1 MKKFLILLL
10 CLCLMIPCA
19 FAEES
24 KTEAEIWLTDRSL
37 ELASL
42 FNEALNSD
50 DYIALFTPDSS
61 ILDLA
66 KSIQETD
73 FTTPQQVHV
82 LAQSFS
88 LPEMEQQLNAFI
100 QETDISPVLQAY
112 VMRRMSQAVPTML
125 IGQMGVNYV
134 ALNSILTVSNAYIC
148 PDFITDDAHVFLMY
162 GEYMLW
168 VTFIRLDTGV
178 ITAQTA
184 LISTSAL
191 PSLLETMF

>member
-1 MKKFLILLL
+1 MKKFLALLV

-19 FAEES
+19 FADES

-42 FNEALNSD
+42 FNEALSSD
-50 DYIALFTPDSS
+50 DYISLFTPESS
-61 ILDLA
+61 ILNLI
-66 KSIQETD
+66 KSIRETD
-73 FTTPQQVHV
+73 FSKPQQVHV

-88 LPEMEQQLNAFI
+88 LPVIEQQMNAFI
-100 QETDISPVLQAY
+100 QETDISAALQAY
-112 VMRRMSQAVPTML
+112 VMRMMSQAMPTAL
-125 IGQMGVNYV
+125 VGQMGINFV
-134 ALNSILTVSNAYIC
+134 ALNSILTISNAYIC
-148 PDFITDDAHVFLMY
+148 PDFIQDDAHVFLMY

-184 LISTSAL
+184 LINTSAL
-191 PSLLETMF
+191 PSMLGNMF

>member
-1 MKKFLILLL
+1 MKKLIAMLV

-50 DYIALFTPDSS
+50 DYIALFTSEASVLDAANS
-61 ILDLA
+61 IR
-66 KSIQETD
+66 ETD
-73 FTTPQQVHV
+73 FSTPQQVLV
-82 LAQSFS
+82 LAQPFS
-88 LPEMEQQLNAFI
+88 LSEMEQQLNAFI

-112 VMRRMSQAVPTML
+112 VMRIMSQAAPSML
-125 IGQMGVNYV
+125 IGQMGVNYAV
-134 ALNSILTVSNAYIC
+134 LNSILTVSNAYIC
-148 PDFITDDAHVFLMY
+148 PDFIQDDAHVFLMY

-184 LISTSAL
+184 LIPTSSF
-191 PSLLETMF
+191 PTLLGNIF

>member
-1 MKKFLILLL
+1 MKKLIAMLL

-24 KTEAEIWLTDRSL
+24 KTEAEKWLTDRSL
-37 ELASL
+37 ELAFL
-42 FNEALNSD
+42 FNETLNSD

-61 ILDLA
+61 ILNLT
-66 KSIQETD
+66 KSIREMD
-73 FTTPQQVHV
+73 FSKPQQVHV

-88 LPEMEQQLNAFI
+88 LPEMEQQLNAYI
-100 QETDISPVLQAY
+100 QETDLSPVLQAY
-112 VMRRMSQAVPTML
+112 AMRRMSQAMPAML
-125 IGQMGVNYV
+125 IGASSVNYV

-184 LISTSAL
+184 LIHISAL
-191 PSLLETMF
+191 PSLLGNMF

>member
-1 MKKFLILLL
+1 MKKFLALLM

-24 KTEAEIWLTDRSL
+24 KTEAEIWLTDRSM
-37 ELASL
+37 EAAFL

-50 DYIALFTPDSS
+50 DYISLFTPDSS
-61 ILDLA
+61 ILNLA
-66 KSIQETD
+66 KSLRNID
-73 FTTPQQVHV
+73 FAKPQQVYV
-82 LAQSFS
+82 LPQSFS
-88 LPEMEQQLNAFI
+88 LPVMKQQLNAFL
-100 QETDISPVLQAY
+100 QETDISPALQAY
-112 VMRRMSQAVPTML
+112 AMRRMSQAMPALLTN
-125 IGQMGVNYV
+125 QMGVNFV

-184 LISTSAL
+184 LIHTSAL
-191 PSLLETMF
+191 PSLLGNMF

>member
-1 MKKFLILLL
+1 MKKLIAMLV

-19 FAEES
+19 FGEES

-37 ELASL
+37 ELAFL

-50 DYIALFTPDSS
+50 DYIALFTQDSS

-66 KSIQETD
+66 KSIRETD
-73 FTTPQQVHV
+73 FTKPQQVHV

-88 LPEMEQQLNAFI
+88 LPVMEQQLNAFI
-100 QETDISPVLQAY
+100 QETDISAALQTY
-112 VMRRMSQAVPTML
+112 VMRRISQAVPTML
-125 IGQMGVNYV
+125 TNQMGINFI

-184 LISTSAL
+184 LVNTSAL
-191 PSLLETMF
+191 PSLLGNMF

>member
-1 MKKFLILLL
+1 MKKFLVLLL

-73 FTTPQQVHV
+73 FSTPQQVHV

-88 LPEMEQQLNAFI
+88 LPAMEQQLNAFI

-125 IGQMGVNYV
+125 IGQMGVNFA

-162 GEYMLW
+162 GKYMLW

-184 LISTSAL
+184 LIHTSAL
-191 PSLLETMF
+191 PSLLGNMF

>member
-1 MKKFLILLL
+1 MKKLIAMLV

-37 ELASL
+37 ELAFL

-50 DYIALFTPDSS
+50 DYITLFTPDSS

-66 KSIQETD
+66 KSVRETD
-73 FTTPQQVHV
+73 FTKPQQVYV

-88 LPEMEQQLNAFI
+88 LPVMEQQLNAFI

-125 IGQMGVNYV
+125 IGQMGVNFA

-184 LISTSAL
+184 LIHTSAL
-191 PSLLETMF
+191 PSLLGNMF

>member
-1 MKKFLILLL
+1 MKKFLVLLL
-10 CLCLMIPCA
+10 CLCLMIPCT

-24 KTEAEIWLTDRSL
+24 KTEAEKWLTDRSL

-50 DYIALFTPDSS
+50 DYIALFMPDSS

-66 KSIQETD
+66 KSIRETD
-73 FTTPQQVHV
+73 FSTPQQVHV
-82 LAQSFS
+82 LAQPFS
-88 LPEMEQQLNAFI
+88 LSAMDPQLNTFI
-100 QETDISPVLQAY
+100 QKTDISAALQAY
-112 VMRRMSQAVPTML
+112 VMRRMSQMAPNTL
-125 IGQMGVNYV
+125 TNQMGVNYAV
-134 ALNSILTVSNAYIC
+134 LNSILTVSNAYIC
-148 PDFITDDAHVFLMY
+148 PDFITDNAHVFLMY

-184 LISTSAL
+184 LIPTSTF
-191 PSLLETMF
+191 PSLLGNMF

>member
-1 MKKFLILLL
+1 MKKLIAMLV

-50 DYIALFTPDSS
+50 DYIALFTPDAS

-125 IGQMGVNYV
+125 ISQMGVNYV

-148 PDFITDDAHVFLMY
+148 PDFIQDDAHVFLMY

-191 PSLLETMF
+191 PSLLGIGF

>member
-1 MKKFLILLL
+1 MRKLIAMLV

-24 KTEAEIWLTDRSL
+24 KTEAEKWLTDRSL

-42 FNEALNSD
+42 FNEALSSD

-73 FTTPQQVHV
+73 FTKPQQVHV

-184 LISTSAL
+184 LIHTSAF
-191 PSLLETMF
+191 PTLLRNMF

>member
-1 MKKFLILLL
+1 MKKFLVLLL
-10 CLCLMIPCA
+10 CLCLMIPCT

-24 KTEAEIWLTDRSL
+24 KTEAEKWLTDRSL

-42 FNEALNSD
+42 FNETLNSD
-50 DYIALFTPDSS
+50 DYISLFTPDSS
-61 ILDLA
+61 TLNLA
-66 KSIQETD
+66 KSIRETD
-73 FTTPQQVHV
+73 FSKPQQVYV
-82 LAQSFS
+82 LPQSFS

-125 IGQMGVNYV
+125 IGQMGVNFA

-184 LISTSAL
+184 LIHTSAL
-191 PSLLETMF
+191 PSLLGNMF

>member
-1 MKKFLILLL
+1 MKKLIAMLV
-10 CLCLMIPCA
+10 CLCLMIPCT

-42 FNEALNSD
+42 FNETLNSD
-50 DYIALFTPDSS
+50 DYISLFTPDSS
-61 ILDLA
+61 ILNLA
-66 KSIQETD
+66 KSIRETD
-73 FTTPQQVHV
+73 FSKPQQVYV
-82 LAQSFS
+82 LPQSFS
-88 LPEMEQQLNAFI
+88 LPVMEQQLNAFI

-125 IGQMGVNYV
+125 IGQMGVNFA

-184 LISTSAL
+184 LIHTSAL
-191 PSLLETMF
+191 PSLLGNMF

>member
-1 MKKFLILLL
+1 MKKFLVLLL
-10 CLCLMIPCA
+10 CLCLMFPCA

-24 KTEAEIWLTDRSL
+24 KTEAEKWLTDRSL
-37 ELASL
+37 ELAFL

-50 DYIALFTPDSS
+50 DYITLFTPDSS
-61 ILDLA
+61 ILNLT
-66 KSIQETD
+66 KSIRETD
-73 FTTPQQVHV
+73 FSTPQQVHV

-88 LPEMEQQLNAFI
+88 LPVIEQQLNAYI
-100 QETDISPVLQAY
+100 QETDLSPVLQAY
-112 VMRRMSQAVPTML
+112 AMRRMSQAMPAML
-125 IGQMGVNYV
+125 IGASSVNYV

-184 LISTSAL
+184 LIHISAL
-191 PSLLETMF
+191 PSLLGNMF

>member
-1 MKKFLILLL
+1 MKKFLVLLL

-42 FNEALNSD
+42 FNEALSSD
-50 DYIALFTPDSS
+50 DYIALLTPDSS

-73 FTTPQQVHV
+73 FTKPQQVHV

-125 IGQMGVNYV
+125 IGQMGVNYA

-184 LISTSAL
+184 LIHTAAL
-191 PSLLETMF
+191 PSILGTVF

>member
-1 MKKFLILLL
+1 MKKFLALLM

-42 FNEALNSD
+42 FNETLNSD
-50 DYIALFTPDSS
+50 DYISLFTPDSS
-61 ILDLA
+61 ILNLA
-66 KSIQETD
+66 KSIRETD
-73 FTTPQQVHV
+73 FSKPQQVYV
-82 LAQSFS
+82 LPQSFS
-88 LPEMEQQLNAFI
+88 LPVMKQQLNAFL

-112 VMRRMSQAVPTML
+112 AMRRMSQAMPALLTN
-125 IGQMGVNYV
+125 QMGVNFA

-148 PDFITDDAHVFLMY
+148 PDFIQDDAHVFLMY

-184 LISTSAL
+184 LIHTSAL
-191 PSLLETMF
+191 PSLLGSGF

>member
-1 MKKFLILLL
+1 MKKLIAMLV

-19 FAEES
+19 FGEES

-37 ELASL
+37 ELAFL

-50 DYIALFTPDSS
+50 DYIALFTQESS

-66 KSIQETD
+66 KSIRKTD
-73 FTTPQQVHV
+73 FSTPQQVHV
-82 LAQSFS
+82 LAQTFS
-88 LPEMEQQLNAFI
+88 LPAMEQQMNAFL
-100 QETDISPVLQAY
+100 QGTDISPVLQAY
-112 VMRRMSQAVPTML
+112 VMRRMSQAVPTL
-125 IGQMGVNYV
+125 IIGQMGVNYV
-134 ALNSILTVSNAYIC
+134 AFNSILTISNAYIC

-184 LISTSAL
+184 LIPTSAL
-191 PSLLETMF
+191 PSLLGNMF

>member
-1 MKKFLILLL
+1 MKKFLAMLL
-10 CLCLMIPCA
+10 CLCMMIPCA

-50 DYIALFTPDSS
+50 DYIALFTDSS

-66 KSIQETD
+66 KSIRKTD
-73 FTTPQQVHV
+73 FSKPQQVHV

-88 LPEMEQQLNAFI
+88 LPAMEQQMNAFL
-100 QETDISPVLQAY
+100 QGMDISPALQPY
-112 VMRRMSQAVPTML
+112 VMRRMSQAVPAML
-125 IGQMGVNYV
+125 IGQMGEYFV
-134 ALNSILTVSNAYIC
+134 AFNSIFSVSNAYIC

-184 LISTSAL
+184 LIPTSAFL
-191 PSLLETMF
+191 SLLGNMF

>member
-1 MKKFLILLL
+1 MKKFLALLM

-42 FNEALNSD
+42 FNETLNSD
-50 DYIALFTPDSS
+50 DYISLFTPDSS
-61 ILDLA
+61 ILNLA
-66 KSIQETD
+66 KSIRETD
-73 FTTPQQVHV
+73 FSKPQQVYV
-82 LAQSFS
+82 LPQSFS
-88 LPEMEQQLNAFI
+88 LPVMKQQLNAFL

-112 VMRRMSQAVPTML
+112 AMRRMSQAMPALLTN
-125 IGQMGVNYV
+125 QMGVNFA

-148 PDFITDDAHVFLMY
+148 PDFIQDDAHVFLMY

-184 LISTSAL
+184 LIHTSAL
-191 PSLLETMF
+191 PSLLGNWF

>member
-1 MKKFLILLL
+1 MKKFLALLM
-10 CLCLMIPCA
+10 CLCLMIPCT

-24 KTEAEIWLTDRSL
+24 KTEAEKWLTDRSL

-42 FNEALNSD
+42 FNETLNSD
-50 DYIALFTPDSS
+50 DYISLFTPDSS
-61 ILDLA
+61 ILNLA
-66 KSIQETD
+66 KSIRETD
-73 FTTPQQVHV
+73 FTKPQQVYV

-88 LPEMEQQLNAFI
+88 LPAMEQQLNAFL
-100 QETDISPVLQAY
+100 QGTDIPAALQAY
-112 VMRRMSQAVPTML
+112 AMRRMSQAMPALLTN
-125 IGQMGVNYV
+125 QMGANF
-134 ALNSILTVSNAYIC
+134 AAFNSILTMSNAYIC

-184 LISTSAL
+184 LIHTSAL
-191 PSLLETMF
+191 PSLLGNWF

>member
-1 MKKFLILLL
+1 MKKFLALLM
-10 CLCLMIPCA
+10 CLCLMFPCA

-50 DYIALFTPDSS
+50 DYIALFTPESS
-61 ILDLA
+61 ILDLT
-66 KSIQETD
+66 KSIRETD
-73 FTTPQQVHV
+73 FSKPQQVHV

-88 LPEMEQQLNAFI
+88 LPVMEQQLNAFI
-100 QETDISPVLQAY
+100 QETDISAALQAY
-112 VMRRMSQAVPTML
+112 VMRMMSQAMPTAL
-125 IGQMGVNYV
+125 VGQMGINFV
-134 ALNSILTVSNAYIC
+134 ALNSILTISNAYIC
-148 PDFITDDAHVFLMY
+148 PDFIQDDAHVFLMC

-184 LISTSAL
+184 LIPTSSF
-191 PSLLETMF
+191 PTLLGNMF